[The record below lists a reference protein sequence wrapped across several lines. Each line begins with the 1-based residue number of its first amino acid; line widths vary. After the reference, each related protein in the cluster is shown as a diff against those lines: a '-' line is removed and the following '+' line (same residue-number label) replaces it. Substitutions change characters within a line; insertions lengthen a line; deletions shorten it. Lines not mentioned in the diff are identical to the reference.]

1 MIRKGFMTSTVI
13 QDAPNIAKSLY
24 TVGMNLVYNRNPLD
38 GTEYKF
44 DDTGVSIRI
53 PYKEY
58 VKTNN

>member
-1 MIRKGFMTSTVI
+1 MTSTVI

-44 DDTGVSIRI
+44 DYTGVSIRI